1 MERNQEITEKI
12 LKLKLSKDKKA
23 NKAEIQK
30 LQQEYDSLVIEDQ
43 TKSKSK

>member
-12 LKLKLSKDKKA
+12 LKLTFSKDKKA